1 MFTWVFDFILGNNWF
16 ISWLWLPDII
26 FDTFC
31 EFSPTWEILLR
42 PKLPG
47 RTSHSTQIWHHSVCQ
62 SACLSVCLSG
72 VPNHT
77 SHLISLPVCGT
88 PQQPQQQQQ
97 TAANRSDKCTCGNLT
112 ITLPIVS
119 AHRQLQQQTRPD
131 KQQTTPITE
140 QQNTIL
146 QLAFTHLRHFANKSY
161 NRSKLPIPVS

>member
-1 MFTWVFDFILGNNWF
+1 MITRHHLRH
-16 ISWLWLPDII
+16 
-26 FDTFC
+26 
-31 EFSPTWEILLR
+31 LLR
-42 PKLPG
+42 VFSDVRNLITTQAT
-47 RTSHSTQIWHHSVCQ
+47 RTDLTFHADLTSFCLSV
-62 SACLSVCLSG
+62 SLSVCLSG

>member
-1 MFTWVFDFILGNNWF
+1 MITRHHLRH
-16 ISWLWLPDII
+16 
-26 FDTFC
+26 
-31 EFSPTWEILLR
+31 LLR
-42 PKLPG
+42 VFSDVRNLITTQAT
-47 RTSHSTQIWHHSVCQ
+47 RTDLTFHADLTSFCLSV
-62 SACLSVCLSG
+62 SLSVCLSG

-146 QLAFTHLRHFANKSY
+146 RLAFTHLRHFANKSY